1 MLTFVF
7 RYIQIVRVIK
17 GRGDVFD
24 TSGRI
29 ASIKG
34 AALNVAAPGKSEG
47 TVNLSQENED
57 LKVDQKFILVLQQI
71 LEQVSKAS
79 IHKIRAYVTSLG
91 HNFRVAK

>member
-1 MLTFVF
+1 MISTQVFVHTFTQFNAVL
-7 RYIQIVRVIK
+7 QIIRVIK

-34 AALNVAAPGKSEG
+34 AALNMATGQSSEG

-57 LKVDQKFILVLQQI
+57 LKVSVYLSHL
-71 LEQVSKAS
+71 SK
-79 IHKIRAYVTSLG
+79 L
-91 HNFRVAK
+91 

>member
-1 MLTFVF
+1 M
-7 RYIQIVRVIK
+7 IK

-34 AALNVAAPGKSEG
+34 AALNMATGQSSEG

-57 LKVDQKFILVLQQI
+57 LKVSVYLSHL
-71 LEQVSKAS
+71 SKLLGA
-79 IHKIRAYVTSLG
+79 HKV
-91 HNFRVAK
+91 